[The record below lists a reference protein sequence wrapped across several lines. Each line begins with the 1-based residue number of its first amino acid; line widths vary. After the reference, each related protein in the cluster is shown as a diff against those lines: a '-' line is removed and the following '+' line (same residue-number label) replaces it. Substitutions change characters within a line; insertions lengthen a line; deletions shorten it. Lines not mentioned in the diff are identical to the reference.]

1 MNDTSQSPF
10 WNWKGWQTFKWLT
23 GVIILIGVLFL
34 IWDYNANQTKWLDKQ
49 VNWLMDKQRG

>member
-23 GVIILIGVLFL
+23 GIIILISVLFL
-34 IWDYNANQTKWLDKQ
+34 IWDYNANQTKWIDKQ